1 MYIDNSYENAC
12 ILIVQLEHCSMI
24 TGTFILLI
32 DIFDSIGSVYILQ
45 LIMIRF

>member
-1 MYIDNSYENAC
+1 
-12 ILIVQLEHCSMI
+12 MI

-32 DIFDSIGSVYILQ
+32 DIFDCIGSVYLLQ

>member
-1 MYIDNSYENAC
+1 
-12 ILIVQLEHCSMI
+12 MI